1 MSGEPQEGKFSDK
14 RGMRKLALLL
24 ALPLCFTAVSCS
36 STNATGD
43 DEPVVA
49 KIKTTPFIIAD
60 MQTTIVASESTGG
73 DELIFSYDT
82 DGDGEFENTPQTM
95 DPSKLSWTF
104 TEPGEQTISVRVENK
119 DGESSVATTS
129 FTVYPADYLNA
140 DKKSELSAIVKGTG
154 NGARIDIKAL
164 PIDSTATLRVYLGG
178 TNSSTAQPEDIKVY
192 GPWSLKA
199 NENAGFDIKL
209 DGLSNGKYQATVAS
223 STGAEID
230 VSFTLG

>member
-1 MSGEPQEGKFSDK
+1 MSKEQQEGKFSDK

-24 ALPLCFTAVSCS
+24 ALPLCFAAVSCS
-36 STNATGD
+36 STDATGNG
-43 DEPVVA
+43 EPVVA

-82 DGDGEFENTPQTM
+82 DGDGEFENTPNTM

-104 TEPGEQTISVRVENK
+104 TEPGEQTISVKVENK
-119 DGESSVATTS
+119 KGESSVATTS

-140 DKKSELSAIVKGTG
+140 DKKSELSAIVKGMG
-154 NGARIDIKAL
+154 KNISIDIKAL
-164 PIDSTATLRVYLGG
+164 PVDSTATLRVYLNG
-178 TNSSTAQPEDIKVY
+178 TTAFTASPEDIKVY

-199 NENAGFDIKL
+199 NQNGHFETSVDL
-209 DGLSNGKYQATVAS
+209 PSGKYKATVAS
-223 STGAEID
+223 STGAEANVDFSI
-230 VSFTLG
+230 S